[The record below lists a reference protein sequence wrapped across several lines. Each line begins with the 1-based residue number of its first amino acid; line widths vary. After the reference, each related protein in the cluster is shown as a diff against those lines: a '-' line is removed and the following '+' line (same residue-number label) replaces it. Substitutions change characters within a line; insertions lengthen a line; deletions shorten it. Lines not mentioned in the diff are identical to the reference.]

1 MESHANLL
9 HQDVR
14 AKLFQALITLRN
26 KNMIDPLV
34 LLKLCFQLFLVNDK
48 PLRSSLTQYVFA
60 DIKNINVKKH
70 DEKLNRSMQTFLYKI
85 VAEDTTITARK
96 GVELLAELYRRRVWT
111 DERTVNVIGAACS
124 SKSTRV
130 MTTAISFFLGIET
143 MMLEDDEE
151 EGKAPLKMDIDRHEH
166 SKKTKK
172 RIRQVKKQLEHQA
185 KMTRTLANKNK
196 ESIPLFPAILLLHNP
211 QELAE
216 SLYSLKL
223 RSSGERFEVKLL
235 IMNFISRLIGC
246 HKLLLLPFSS
256 FVQKY
261 LTSHQI
267 EVTKIL
273 AYLIQASHEL
283 VPPEELMPLLKTI
296 ANNFITERCS
306 NETLAVGIN
315 TVREL
320 ISRYPSLLFSFFL
333 LLKYFVFELFFYPT
347 NRVPALLLENDMS
360 DFIQD
365 LALYS
370 RKTHKS
376 VMIAAHSV
384 INLVR

>member
-1 MESHANLL
+1 
-9 HQDVR
+9 
-14 AKLFQALITLRN
+14 
-26 KNMIDPLV
+26 
-34 LLKLCFQLFLVNDK
+34 
-48 PLRSSLTQYVFA
+48 
-60 DIKNINVKKH
+60 
-70 DEKLNRSMQTFLYKI
+70 
-85 VAEDTTITARK
+85 
-96 GVELLAELYRRRVWT
+96 
-111 DERTVNVIGAACS
+111 
-124 SKSTRV
+124 
-130 MTTAISFFLGIET
+130 
-143 MMLEDDEE
+143 
-151 EGKAPLKMDIDRHEH
+151 
-166 SKKTKK
+166 
-172 RIRQVKKQLEHQA
+172 
-185 KMTRTLANKNK
+185 MTRTLANKNK

-246 HKLLLLPFSS
+246 HKLLLLPFYS

-296 ANNFITERCS
+296 AYNFITERCS